1 MLATSSERVSNNK
14 ISSVLRLTIIFT
26 VAMVFV
32 VVYVSLFLRVIVA
45 NESVKTYSKI
55 FINQVSPPRSKGI
68 YDVDKLLPQDLLSF
82 LENIETTNSI
92 TKNLTSGKIVIID
105 GKVLSDPYN
114 MIDKK
119 FNLSNPPSIYKFNGI
134 YFIFVKFIVF
144 ENSILTIGG
153 PSLEYT
159 AFIETF
165 DYVTVMMI
173 IFGSLFGLFISYVLA
188 VRTLRPV
195 IHISRQISKID
206 VESLEQRIPQQET
219 LEFQILSDRLNSML
233 QRLQSGYETQK
244 QFVSD
249 VSHELR
255 TPLTTVSGYISML
268 KRWGLKDET
277 ILNESI
283 QSLEKSTEYLK
294 DLIEKLLLL
303 SKPDYNMEME
313 IIDISLVVKD
323 VTDIYDKNSVQI
335 NTYGQPFEVLT
346 SEKYLSIVLKVLIDN
361 ALKFSEKKQ
370 VDISF
375 GDNRLS
381 IRDYGIGIEKEK
393 LEKIFDRFYKGSFSR
408 NEGGHG
414 LGLSIAKKISEK
426 LGIDIEVESEVNS
439 GSTFTLIFKEK
450 KEESDD
456 TQI

>member
-1 MLATSSERVSNNK
+1 MLATSSERLNNNK

-55 FINQVSPPRSKGI
+55 FINQVSPPKSKGV
-68 YDVDKLLPQDLLSF
+68 YDVDKLLPQDLLNF

-173 IFGSLFGLFISYVLA
+173 IFGSFFGLFISYVLA

-313 IIDISLVVKD
+313 VIDVSLVVKD
-323 VTDIYDKNSVQI
+323 VTDIYDKNSVHI
-335 NTYGQPFEVLT
+335 NTYGQPFE
-346 SEKYLSIVLKVLIDN
+346 VLKVLIDN

-426 LGIDIEVESEVNS
+426 LGIAIEVESEVNS

>member
-1 MLATSSERVSNNK
+1 
-14 ISSVLRLTIIFT
+14 
-26 VAMVFV
+26 
-32 VVYVSLFLRVIVA
+32 
-45 NESVKTYSKI
+45 
-55 FINQVSPPRSKGI
+55 
-68 YDVDKLLPQDLLSF
+68 
-82 LENIETTNSI
+82 
-92 TKNLTSGKIVIID
+92 
-105 GKVLSDPYN
+105 

-173 IFGSLFGLFISYVLA
+173 IFGSFFGLFISYVLA

-313 IIDISLVVKD
+313 VIDVSLVVKD
-323 VTDIYDKNSVQI
+323 VTDIYDKNSVHI

-426 LGIDIEVESEVNS
+426 LGIAIEVESEVNS

-456 TQI
+456 TQV

>member
-173 IFGSLFGLFISYVLA
+173 
-188 VRTLRPV
+188 
-195 IHISRQISKID
+195 
-206 VESLEQRIPQQET
+206 
-219 LEFQILSDRLNSML
+219 
-233 QRLQSGYETQK
+233 
-244 QFVSD
+244 
-249 VSHELR
+249 
-255 TPLTTVSGYISML
+255 
-268 KRWGLKDET
+268 
-277 ILNESI
+277 
-283 QSLEKSTEYLK
+283 
-294 DLIEKLLLL
+294 
-303 SKPDYNMEME
+303 
-313 IIDISLVVKD
+313 
-323 VTDIYDKNSVQI
+323 
-335 NTYGQPFEVLT
+335 
-346 SEKYLSIVLKVLIDN
+346 
-361 ALKFSEKKQ
+361 
-370 VDISF
+370 SF
-375 GDNRLS
+375 
-381 IRDYGIGIEKEK
+381 
-393 LEKIFDRFYKGSFSR
+393 
-408 NEGGHG
+408 
-414 LGLSIAKKISEK
+414 
-426 LGIDIEVESEVNS
+426 
-439 GSTFTLIFKEK
+439 
-450 KEESDD
+450 
-456 TQI
+456 